1 MSVLEEDMEAILPED
16 PPESPVMLSSVEV
29 KVYKRRWWILFLFA
43 GMGFMQC
50 AVWNTWGPITATVKT
65 AYPKWDDAEIALLS
79 MWGTIT
85 MITGLVPMTILLQAK
100 GLRVSLLVTAALLT
114 MGTGVRCFSSEE
126 QPFTVLAHIGAVL
139 NGFAG
144 IIIGAA
150 PSLLSSRWFPHN
162 ERTTA
167 TGIGCTFNQ
176 LGNAGGFFLGPLMVH
191 LPVNQSTHH
200 GNSTEA
206 DLDPEQ
212 IEALRMSIRDYMWIS
227 FGICSSLFLGV
238 IAYFP
243 EKPKKPPSLTSFMH
257 EKPAPFAKDL
267 KLLLSNKNIWLL
279 VVPYAITLGI
289 NVAWSSV
296 LDINVAP
303 FGINQDEASWM
314 GVYVTCGG
322 VLMAIIASRFSD
334 LLFGYMK
341 LTIISLMVV
350 ATAGYTWFLL
360 LMNQCLPFSKVQLFI
375 SVIIGASFNYACSPL
390 FFELAVEL
398 AFPVSEG
405 VVGAFLT
412 ISWNIVAALFLFI
425 MQTPFVKKSVL
436 WMDYLLAIQGLVVVL
451 MMGLVREEYRRTSVD
466 KAPAEDQVVV
476 VGASSAPSDQ
486 CSDQQVELA

>member
-1 MSVLEEDMEAILPED
+1 MVINRDTDMSYTQRTCHHISSQSAFVPVLTATLFKMPVVEEDMEAILPED
-16 PPESPVMLSSVEV
+16 PPESQVMLSSVEV

-100 GLRVSLLVTAALLT
+100 GESGR
-114 MGTGVRCFSSEE
+114 
-126 QPFTVLAHIGAVL
+126 
-139 NGFAG
+139 
-144 IIIGAA
+144 
-150 PSLLSSRWFPHN
+150 
-162 ERTTA
+162 
-167 TGIGCTFNQ
+167 
-176 LGNAGGFFLGPLMVH
+176 
-191 LPVNQSTHH
+191 
-200 GNSTEA
+200 
-206 DLDPEQ
+206 
-212 IEALRMSIRDYMWIS
+212 
-227 FGICSSLFLGV
+227 
-238 IAYFP
+238 
-243 EKPKKPPSLTSFMH
+243 K
-257 EKPAPFAKDL
+257 L
-267 KLLLSNKNIWLL
+267 KCINKNIWLL

-296 LDINVAP
+296 LDINVAA
-303 FGINQDEASWM
+303 FGIDQAN
-314 GVYVTCGG
+314 
-322 VLMAIIASRFSD
+322 

-341 LTIISLMVV
+341 LTIICLMVV

-398 AFPVSEG
+398 AYPVSEG

-412 ISWNIVAALFLFI
+412 ICWNIVAALFLFI
-425 MQTPFVKKSVL
+425 MQTPIVKKSVL

-451 MMGLVREEYRRTSVD
+451 MMVLVREEYRRTSVD
-466 KAPAEDQVVV
+466 KAPAEDQVVA
-476 VGASSAPSDQ
+476 VGASSALPDQ
-486 CSDQQVELA
+486 CSDQQTEPA